1 MFDFNKLNKLK
12 PAKGRLLIS
21 EPLSMDPFFKRT
33 VVLLCEHNDEG
44 SFGFVINRY
53 LEVELNEIIDN
64 FPNFDGQVSVGG
76 PVQRDN
82 LFYIHTLGDVV
93 EHSIPVKDG
102 LHMGGD
108 FEVIKGLVIAGKIQ
122 PDQIRFF
129 VGYSGWDAGQ
139 LATEMDGNSWIVG
152 EAEIPMIMNPE
163 ANEQVWAETLKNMG
177 KQYEILSN
185 FPEDPSLN

>member
-1 MFDFNKLNKLK
+1 
-12 PAKGRLLIS
+12 
-21 EPLSMDPFFKRT
+21 MDPFFKRT

-53 LEVELNEIIDN
+53 LEVDLTEIIED
-64 FPNFDGQVSVGG
+64 FPEFDGHVSIGG

-82 LFYIHTLGDVV
+82 LFYLHTLGDKI
-93 EHSIPVKDG
+93 EHSIHVKDG
-102 LHMGGD
+102 LSMGGD
-108 FEVIKGLVIAGKIQ
+108 FDIIKSMIIAGKIN

-129 VGYSGWDAGQ
+129 VGYSGWDSGQ
-139 LATEMDGNSWIVG
+139 LDKEMEGNSWIVG
-152 EAEIPMIMNPE
+152 EAKIPTIMSSE
-163 ANEQVWAETLKNMG
+163 VSDKVWSDTLKDMG

>member
-1 MFDFNKLNKLK
+1 MFDFSKLNKLK
-12 PAKGRLLIS
+12 PTKGRLLIS

-33 VVLLCEHNDEG
+33 VVLLCEHNEEG

-53 LEVELNEIIDN
+53 LDVELNDIIDN
-64 FPNFDGQVSVGG
+64 FPDFNGQVSVGG

-82 LFYIHTLGDVV
+82 LFYLHTLGDQI

-108 FEVIKGLVIAGKIQ
+108 FDVIKGLVIAGKIN

-129 VGYSGWDAGQ
+129 VGYSGWDSGQ
-139 LATEMDGNSWIVG
+139 LDSEMDGNSWIVG